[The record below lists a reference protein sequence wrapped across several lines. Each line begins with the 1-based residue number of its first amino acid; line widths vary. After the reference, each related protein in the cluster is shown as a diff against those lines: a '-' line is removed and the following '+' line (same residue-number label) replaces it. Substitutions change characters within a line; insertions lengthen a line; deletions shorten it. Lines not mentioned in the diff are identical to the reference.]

1 MVPRT
6 SRAVGGL
13 FIYNDIVS
21 LEHKRAC
28 KEYCECDIIVTA
40 SVAPLLI
47 CDLI

>member
-13 FIYNDIVS
+13 FFYNDIVS
-21 LEHKRAC
+21 MEHKRAC
-28 KEYCECDIIVTA
+28 KEYYECDIIVTA
-40 SVAPLLI
+40 SAVPMLI